1 MIPLKAAP
9 AQNGSQPFPAPGP
22 GSTVKAA
29 KPGQPSDPARFSHIP
44 TAPAPTGF
52 SGALRR
58 RSHGNVQK
66 PPPPRI
72 PLKGE
77 SGSSASSSA
86 LPAPCS
92 LLPLRKALNAGSAYA
107 RLSSCNRF
115 QGRLTHWA
123 MLRIHPKPIE
133 RAQDPW
139 NPRVVKDGDLQVRFD
154 TISLIVL
161 NEQRAFLRHHT
172 NVFSQA

>member
-1 MIPLKAAP
+1 MASRFRGRE
-9 AQNGSQPFPAPGP
+9 N
-22 GSTVKAA
+22 STL
-29 KPGQPSDPARFSHIP
+29 PARFSHIP

-52 SGALRR
+52 SCALRR

-86 LPAPCS
+86 PLPPPAPCS

-115 QGRLTHWA
+115 QECLTHWVA
-123 MLRIHPKPIE
+123 PRMHLKLIE

-139 NPRVVKDGDLQVRFD
+139 NPRVVERFCPV
-154 TISLIVL
+154 TGASLIGNALDCSQRL
-161 NEQRAFLRHHT
+161 NTAVSCFRHTHRCL
-172 NVFSQA
+172 FQKRFCR

>member
-1 MIPLKAAP
+1 MASRFRGRE
-9 AQNGSQPFPAPGP
+9 N
-22 GSTVKAA
+22 STL
-29 KPGQPSDPARFSHIP
+29 PARFSHIP

-52 SGALRR
+52 SCALRR

-86 LPAPCS
+86 PLPPPAPCS

-115 QGRLTHWA
+115 QERSTHWA

-133 RAQDPW
+133 RAKDPW
-139 NPRVVKDGDLQVRFD
+139 NPRVVKRSCTVAGA
-154 TISLIVL
+154 SLIGNAPDCSHRL
-161 NEQRAFLRHHT
+161 NTAVSCSRHTHRCL
-172 NVFSQA
+172 FQKRFCR

>member
-1 MIPLKAAP
+1 MKVTSRFRGRG
-9 AQNGSQPFPAPGP
+9 N
-22 GSTVKAA
+22 STM
-29 KPGQPSDPARFSHIP
+29 PARFSHIP

-72 PLKGE
+72 PLRGE
-77 SGSSASSSA
+77 SGSFASSSA
-86 LPAPCS
+86 PPPPPAPCS

-133 RAQDPW
+133 RAKDPW
-139 NPRVVKDGDLQVRFD
+139 NPRVVERSCPVTGA
-154 TISLIVL
+154 SLIG
-161 NEQRAFLRHHT
+161 NAPDCSHRPDAAASHFRHTHRCL
-172 NVFSQA
+172 FSKRLCR